1 MSNELATPKRR
12 GLILIVS
19 SPSGAGK
26 TTLTRAL
33 LDKDRSLHLSISV
46 TTRPRR
52 PSEAD
57 GVHYHFL
64 KSVREFEAKRDGG
77 DLLEW
82 AQVHGQHYYGT
93 PREPVERALAEG
105 RDVLFDIDV
114 QGAEQVTHQMR
125 ADVASVFVLPPS
137 IEELH
142 ARLRRRAAEDETLI
156 RRRLATAREEIA
168 RWSEYDYVIVNDDLD
183 RAFSDLESILSAE
196 RQRRMRRSDL
206 APLVKTL
213 DADLEK
219 TLRAV

>member
-1 MSNELATPKRR
+1 MARR

-52 PSEAD
+52 PNEAD

-64 KSVREFEAKRDGG
+64 KSVREFESRRDAGE
-77 DLLEW
+77 LLEW
-82 AQVHGQHYYGT
+82 AQVHGEHYYGT
-93 PREPVERALAEG
+93 PREPVEGALAEG

-114 QGAEQVTHQMR
+114 QGAEQVTKAMR

-137 IEELH
+137 VAELH
-142 ARLRRRAAEDETLI
+142 ARLKRRAAESEAAI
-156 RRRLATAREEIA
+156 RRRLTTARQEIA
-168 RWSEYDYVIVNDDLD
+168 RWAEYDYVIVNDDLD
-183 RAFSDLESILSAE
+183 RAFVDLESILSAE
-196 RQRRMRRSDL
+196 RQKRARRVDL
-206 APLVKTL
+206 APLVATL
-213 DADLEK
+213 DADLAKVLDEP
-219 TLRAV
+219 A